1 MTATR
6 RDSSGNNKIFFNE
19 SPLIE
24 IENFKDLG
32 IKKRQFSNIYPEKV
46 KYALVRF
53 MLILLVTFKIC
64 GRYNPLVTI
73 FRSLKQNFLL
83 SVSSSAIYRRKQAM
97 PPVDAL
103 PLGGGGGA
111 NIVASRDAPPQHQ
124 SGRCIVTHAC
134 PDAFQTDKSRQTLA
148 SLSDPIQLYIAVSL
162 GLTYG
167 ASFLYHL

>member
-32 IKKRQFSNIYPEKV
+32 IKKRQFSNIYPKKV

-103 PLGGGGGA
+103 SLGGGGG
-111 NIVASRDAPPQHQ
+111 
-124 SGRCIVTHAC
+124 
-134 PDAFQTDKSRQTLA
+134 
-148 SLSDPIQLYIAVSL
+148 
-162 GLTYG
+162 
-167 ASFLYHL
+167 